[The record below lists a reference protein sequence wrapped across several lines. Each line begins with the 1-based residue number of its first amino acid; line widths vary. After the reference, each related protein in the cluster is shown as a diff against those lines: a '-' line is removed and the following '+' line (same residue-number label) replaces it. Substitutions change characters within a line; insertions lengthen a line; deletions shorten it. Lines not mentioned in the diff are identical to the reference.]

1 MNFYKIVSL
10 PIEVSDSDYCW
21 DGKTI
26 CTHFDN
32 EGGHGRCD
40 FNIGLLKSDKT
51 GYYPKPEECLGLK
64 AFKI

>member
-26 CTHFDN
+26 CKLYVPILIMKVDMV
-32 EGGHGRCD
+32 GV
-40 FNIGLLKSDKT
+40 ILILV
-51 GYYPKPEECLGLK
+51 Y
-64 AFKI
+64 